1 MKNKTILVSLITAI
15 IICTSCRV
23 TMNSHEKKLYAAI
36 TNGNYQGVVEV
47 LRDNPEINLEDIG
60 TSEITNFSMKDRRAL
75 GIAIGSGTQN
85 SEKIAKL
92 MIDSGAKVNSVGE
105 TKVTYLMESY
115 GELTSALLKAGADVN
130 SRDEAGLTALD
141 YTVSG
146 ADPRQSQVV
155 YKSIKR
161 LMRYGA
167 VADEMT
173 MQACLENP
181 NGYEF
186 APYILDLIEKEGRN
200 AGISEALKYAIK
212 GDDKDLIKAIEE
224 GAVSKE
230 EKQYI
235 SMYAAIKCDVRT
247 LKTIYAQ
254 GFNFSVKDDF
264 GQTPLDL
271 AARYNGVN
279 EISFLADQGLD
290 IDNISEIESDEM
302 AMSPILYAIISGK
315 EENLDFFLGR
325 GIPLEDGDI
334 SSVWGAAF
342 EYGNLASVALVEKY
356 GKTPR
361 EEDLYAAC
369 ISCADRQDG
378 QGEVLFEYL
387 LNNYN
392 VLSLRDELGTSL
404 LAGIAGFNADYAIK
418 LLELGVRT
426 DLEAITNAI
435 DGDNIDLAEEL
446 IGEIDNVN
454 TEYENLYPPLMSA
467 VNYGELDLVKMLVK
481 KGADINYSYTDE
493 GGYTET
499 AIHVAAYSPS
509 KDILTYL
516 IDHGADLTLKNS
528 DGNTPYD
535 LAKQAGLKEN
545 IELIKEKM

>member
-1 MKNKTILVSLITAI
+1 MKNKTILISLIAAI
-15 IICTSCRV
+15 ILCTSCSI
-23 TMNSHEKKLYAAI
+23 TMNTHEKKLYAAI

-47 LRDNPEINLEDIG
+47 LRDNPGINLEDIG

-92 MIDSGAKVNSVGE
+92 MIDSGSKVNSVGE

-130 SRDEAGLTALD
+130 SRDEERLTALD

-212 GDDKDLIKAIEE
+212 GDDKELIKAIEE

-279 EISFLADQGLD
+279 EISFLADQGLN

-315 EENLDFFLGR
+315 EENLDFFLSR

-334 SSVWGAAF
+334 SSVWGVAF
-342 EYGNLASVALVEKY
+342 EYGNLDSVALVKKY
-356 GKTPR
+356 GKAPS

-369 ISCADRQDG
+369 ISCADRQDR

-392 VLSLRDELGTSL
+392 VLSLRDEFGTSL
-404 LAGIAGFNADYAIK
+404 LAGIAGFNADYARK
-418 LLELGVRT
+418 LLESGVRP

-446 IGEIDNVN
+446 IGEVDNVN
-454 TEYENLYPPLMSA
+454 TDYENLYPPLMSA
-467 VNYGELDLVKMLVK
+467 VNCGELDLVKMLVK

-516 IDHGADLTLKNS
+516 IDHGADLTLKNR
-528 DGNTPYD
+528 DGDTPYD